1 MSVLRSI
8 YQGTRAVHSAVKDA
22 NRLREIATILARYGF
37 GALFERVNI
46 GIRPAPVERVS
57 TDAFEERVVA
67 ALQDLGPTF
76 VKFGQIM
83 STRPDVLAPS
93 LCDKLKRLQ
102 DQVNEVP
109 YAQIAKQIELELGA
123 PPEDIFSEFS
133 QQALASASIAQVH
146 RALTR
151 EGDDV
156 IVKVRRPGIA
166 RTIDADLS
174 IMHMLSRRIEEV
186 APEARIFNLSGML
199 QEFERSL
206 SREIDFS
213 VEAASIER
221 FGKNFDGHDQ
231 VLIPR
236 VFIDLSSQ
244 AVLTME
250 RMKGVKISLIEGDEK
265 RRDKIAKNYLFAA
278 YKMIFEDGFFHG
290 DLHPGNV
297 FVDDN
302 DRIAL
307 IDFGMVGR
315 LSGSTRDRIV
325 DVLSALLREDLEE
338 VARTFFDL
346 GQAMG
351 PVDYPLFESEVIE
364 VMERHFVGNT
374 ISEIE
379 IGAFFADLVDGALKH
394 HIRMPADYTMLFKA
408 LLTTEGL
415 ARELAPTVDPVEL
428 ARPFVENL
436 VRQRYAPDRL
446 KRQAL
451 HSAARAS
458 SFANIALSSGQRILQ
473 AIERG
478 DSRFF
483 VEDRGL
489 RKATLRLAR
498 ARERQNLILVAALL
512 VVAAAIIHPRLG
524 PVLWGL
530 ALPNIIMLL
539 LAAVIAGWVIVAP
552 NGRNSDAQDPFAE

>member
-8 YQGTRAVHSAVKDA
+8 YQGTRAVQSAVKDA

-37 GALFERVNI
+37 GALFERVNV

-102 DQVNEVP
+102 DRVNELP
-109 YAQIAKQIELELGA
+109 YEQIARQIEQQLGA
-123 PPEDIFSEFS
+123 PPEKIFAEFS
-133 QQALASASIAQVH
+133 KKALASASIAQVH
-146 RALTR
+146 RARTKA
-151 EGDDV
+151 GDDV

-166 RTIDADLS
+166 KTIDADLS
-174 IMHMLSRRIEEV
+174 IMHMLSRRIEEA

-213 VEAASIER
+213 IEAASIER
-221 FGKNFDGHDQ
+221 FGKNFAGNER

-236 VFIDLSSQ
+236 VFVDLSSQ
-244 AVLTME
+244 AVLTMQF
-250 RMKGVKISLIEGDEK
+250 MQGVKISEIDGDRQ

-297 FVDDN
+297 FVDDD

-315 LSGSTRDRIV
+315 LSGANRDRII
-325 DVLSALLREDLEE
+325 DVLSALLREDLQE

-351 PVDYPLFESEVIE
+351 PVDYPLFEAEVVE
-364 VMERHFVGNT
+364 VMERHFVGQT
-374 ISEIE
+374 IREIE

-415 ARELAPTVDPVEL
+415 ARELAPEVNPVEL
-428 ARPFVENL
+428 ARPFVEKL
-436 VRQRYAPDRL
+436 IRQRYSPERL

-473 AIERG
+473 ALERG
-478 DSRFF
+478 DSRIN

-489 RKATLRLAR
+489 REAAMRLAR
-498 ARERQNLILVAALL
+498 ARERQNLILIAALL
-512 VVAAAIIHPRLG
+512 LLAAAIIKPSAGLFI
-524 PVLWGL
+524 WGL
-530 ALPNIIMLL
+530 ALPNIILLL
-539 LAAVIAGWVIVAP
+539 LAASIVAWVLI
-552 NGRNSDAQDPFAE
+552 GRGGQKDKPFDPFG